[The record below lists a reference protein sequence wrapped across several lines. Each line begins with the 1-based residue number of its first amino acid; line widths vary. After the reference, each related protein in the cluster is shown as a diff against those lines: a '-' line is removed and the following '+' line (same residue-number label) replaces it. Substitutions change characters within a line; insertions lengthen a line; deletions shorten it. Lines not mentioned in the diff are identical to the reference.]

1 MAYDLEEQEQ
11 LAEIKAWWKQ
21 YGRLVIVTVVAGIL
35 VVGGIQGWRYYRN
48 SQIAGAAALFEQ
60 QQRAERIN
68 DQKKLRD
75 IATQIVEHY
84 PSTQF
89 AVLAALAAA
98 KADFDTGELTAAKK
112 RLLWVI
118 ENTREDEARDVA
130 CLHALRVS
138 ADAIDDAEPGA
149 ARARIETQDARRAR
163 DAGVDGVIVSNHG
176 GRAEA
181 SGRGT
186 IEALKDVVDAVG
198 PSFPVWIDGGVRRG
212 TDVFKALA
220 LGARAVGIGRPYFC
234 PMTKSSW
241 PWPGAV

>member
-130 CLHALRVS
+130 RLRLARILLDEKNAAEALQLLETKHASSFEGLY
-138 ADAIDDAEPGA
+138 ADVKGDVLMALGKRQE
-149 ARARIETQDARRAR
+149 ARAAYQ
-163 DAGVDGVIVSNHG
+163 
-176 GRAEA
+176 
-181 SGRGT
+181 
-186 IEALKDVVDAVG
+186 
-198 PSFPVWIDGGVRRG
+198 
-212 TDVFKALA
+212 LA
-220 LGARAVGIGRPYFC
+220 LD
-234 PMTKSSW
+234 KSDAAS
-241 PWPGAV
+241 PLRQILQLKLDSLGDGK